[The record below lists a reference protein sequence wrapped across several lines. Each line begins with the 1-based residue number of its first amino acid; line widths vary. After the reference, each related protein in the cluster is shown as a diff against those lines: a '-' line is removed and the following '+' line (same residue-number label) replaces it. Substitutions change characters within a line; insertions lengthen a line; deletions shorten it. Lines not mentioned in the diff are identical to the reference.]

1 MSQKQPV
8 FAVKMQQNRFCITR
22 NGHTMFLEDVVKE
35 LHSLQRQNTALRQQ
49 LAAHEKGRSRG

>member
-35 LHSLQRQNTALRQQ
+35 LHSLQRQKRCPTS
-49 LAAHEKGRSRG
+49 AACGA